1 MNSIYQ
7 QKIIDTHIHLWDLEK
22 YSYDWIANASNKDL
36 KKNYLLENFIQ
47 DSIFLNIK
55 KLSMYKQKLIQI

>member
-22 YSYDWIANASNKDL
+22 YSYDWIANTTNNNM

-47 DSIFLNIK
+47 DSISLNIK
-55 KLSMYKQKLIQI
+55 KLYMCRRISKD